1 MVSPA
6 TIYRLGVKELWS
18 LWRDPIM
25 LVLIVYAFTL
35 AIYMAGTAVPDT
47 VSRAALAIGSAWAKS
62 ATSKL

>member
-1 MVSPA
+1 M
-6 TIYRLGVKELWS
+6 WS

-47 VSRAALAIGSAWAKS
+47 VSRAALAIVDEDDSPLSTASPPPFTRPISCAR
-62 ATSKL
+62 